1 MGLTWGQV
9 FINGILAATLFI
21 MFVNYNSLFYGLL
34 LGTTNATQTLI
45 AKTVKLPLLP
55 QTVVASAIMIAAV
68 LYAVAIDDTPIR
80 VIKGVVMGLIGVTAG
95 QEIANVLGMYIGH
108 YIYELVTFLTNPL
121 DVLGPMLG
129 ALAGGVLISFTLVA
143 TTVEGAVALGFVFG
157 NLPGVIS
164 FVTYIYSVLIAN
176 PLRTALL
183 KLLSVFTKRT
193 HLGFLM
199 PIGIYAVSVLMFFVF
214 LPVAFIL
221 LYWLLGMLLGTF
233 IALAVLG
240 PAEFAIQVIGFLVGL
255 AVTSILQGWV
265 SRIYREIPSDVV
277 LMTSPAIAI
286 ILLAIAAVP
295 IAAALYYS
303 LLILPAAAIVV
314 SVALIAS
321 PTVRGAVDK
330 YVPMF
335 VALFLLQL
343 MGFLFATLTTAAQNP
358 QSFIASMTY
367 CSGPYTNV
375 SLLFKGALAPLAILN
390 RTVQCA
396 VNVTQYFDASTGCF
410 NFTTMPNKTTQ
421 ALNRLGYP
429 TQGGPVLHEVPA
441 TWWIPPQYWYNPN
454 MWYDPWLW
462 NAAAA
467 KGALTWCEN
476 KTAFFGLWQ
485 YTQCA
490 PNPWD
495 AICNPYKKAY
505 PVTR

>member
-9 FINGILAATLFI
+9 FLNGILAATLFI
-21 MFVNYNSLFYGLL
+21 LFVNYNSLFYGLL
-34 LGTTNATQTLI
+34 FGTTNATQALI
-45 AKTVKLPLLP
+45 ANTVKLPLLP
-55 QTVVASAIMIAAV
+55 QYVVSSAIMIAAI
-68 LYAVAIDDTPIR
+68 LYAVAVDNTPIR
-80 VIKGVVMGLIGVTAG
+80 VIKGIVMGLIGVTAG
-95 QEIANVLGMYIGH
+95 QELADVLGMYIGH
-108 YIYELVTFLTNPL
+108 YIYELVGFLTNPAGA
-121 DVLGPMLG
+121 LGPMLG
-129 ALAGGVLISFTLVA
+129 ALSGGVLISFTLIA

-164 FVTYIYSVLIAN
+164 FVTYIYSVLVAN

-199 PIGIYAVSVLMFFVF
+199 PIGIYVVSVLMFFVF

-233 IALAVLG
+233 IALATLG

-265 SRIYREIPSDVV
+265 SRIYREIPSDVI

-295 IAAALYYS
+295 IAATLYYS
-303 LLILPAAAIVV
+303 LMILPAVAIVV

-321 PTVRGAVDK
+321 PTVRGATDK

-335 VALFLLQL
+335 VALFFLQF
-343 MGFLFATLTTAAQNP
+343 MGFLFAALTTVAQNP
-358 QSFIASMTY
+358 QSFIASMSY
-367 CSGPYTNV
+367 CAGPYTNV
-375 SLLFKGALAPLAILN
+375 TKLFQGALAPLVVLN
-390 RTVQCA
+390 STVQCA
-396 VNVTQYFDASTGCF
+396 VNVAPYFDPSTGCF
-410 NFTTMPNKTTQ
+410 NFTTIPDKTAE
-421 ALNRLGYP
+421 ALSKAGYP
-429 TQGGPVLHEVPA
+429 VHGGPVLNETPA
-441 TWWIPPQYWYNPN
+441 IWWIPPQYWYNPD

-462 NAAAA
+462 DTAAA
-467 KGALTWCEN
+467 KGKLTWCQD
-476 KTAFFGLWQ
+476 KAAFFGLWH

-490 PNPWD
+490 PHPWD